1 MWILPESIVL
11 QTHWYI
17 LGWTCNN
24 HAVEKL
30 FWLKSDQESQ
40 TLQMSLLSEHHV
52 HWTCIQALI
61 VATEYNF
68 AHFYEVRPWM
78 SFINMTVKMLWTETD
93 RRLYLD
99 MELQDNFS
107 WWCPERNREAELV
120 CRGTPPPPPLWNQR
134 RCRDHQPLR
143 MDPNFP
149 EDRRTCRAVL
159 SEIMICCSWSLLLWL
174 DI

>member
-1 MWILPESIVL
+1 
-11 QTHWYI
+11 
-17 LGWTCNN
+17 
-24 HAVEKL
+24 
-30 FWLKSDQESQ
+30 
-40 TLQMSLLSEHHV
+40 MSLLSEHHV

-78 SFINMTVKMLWTETD
+78 SFINMTLKMLWTETD

-120 CRGTPPPPPLWNQR
+120 CRGTPPPPPLWNR
-134 RCRDHQPLR
+134 RRDHQPSCGLKLCR
-143 MDPNFP
+143 GS
-149 EDRRTCRAVL
+149 EDLPRR
-159 SEIMICCSWSLLLWL
+159 SEINLWYCCGTRDRIWL
-174 DI
+174 DKTDRLNGHCGSRKFGYSPPFEVCICS